1 MVHLQQQGQ
10 YNGPLFTNADGDL
23 TISTTTTGTGN
34 HNIDINTVGTG
45 QVLVNTDVVIENNHE
60 LRLLET
66 TTNGSA
72 YIAHKSLAD
81 LSGTTTTYIWP
92 TAPASSTAGYLTSDA
107 SGNLSWTNVTGILT
121 TISEGPGITITN
133 PATPDSSTQVG
144 VDLKPNQGLR
154 TISAS
159 DLTDSTADAS
169 ELGLI
174 AGTSPQDTLLWT
186 VTGGA
191 NAINGGASARTTS
204 PEGNYVN
211 VKTTGG
217 NGSGC
222 TVNLTVDPH
231 NTDPTPTGAISKIEV
246 SNPGSGYTEADTLT
260 IDGFV
265 RAGGRAITFTLESDA
280 NSGRYTY
287 TGWRPG
293 ALTTG
298 SGGGGGDV
306 ETIEGGDGIR
316 IDETDSTTPEVN
328 VDLSS
333 LPGLEF
339 SSGQLQVKDA
349 NGIEVVNGG
358 VQAVGDKGIT
368 VGTAGIS
375 VDLGTN
381 PGLEIDAN
389 DKLTAKVTNGLEL
402 TDNGISTKIHPGGG
416 LSDSLA
422 TGSSNGELGVQDP
435 GTPGTSNQVLIWKA
449 KGAAATVA
457 VAGAPNNISDQSE
470 ADYINVATTDDAS
483 VGSDLTVNFTVGT
496 GGTIT
501 ALSIANPGQG
511 YTAGASVVSVTG
523 HGLLKLTVE
532 TTYADAQW
540 TVEPFSGGGGGGGG
554 GDVTG
559 VDAGDG
565 IDVST
570 GGGPQPVVSVDT
582 HSRGALTNRFD
593 TSATANTGEL
603 GIIPGNDN
611 NDSVAWRENGAAA
624 TISNSGNSDQ
634 SAGSY
639 VAVATTSAGGGSG
652 LLVNFVLDGSGV
664 LSSLSIADAGS
675 GYSAS
680 NTATIDGHSGPTIT
694 IDTIYD
700 GAQWAVVP
708 GTTATSGSSGVVQ
721 INAGDGIDV
730 ANGTG
735 VSPTISVD
743 LKSNGGLAIESTELA
758 VNLGHSSISGTLG
771 LADGGTGLDAS
782 AVANGQ
788 LLIGNADSSPNS
800 FTLATLTAGT
810 GISIGNNTGSITIA
824 TTGAGNNTGNVGF
837 WNRSN
842 TPNVLSPVNAGDNIS
857 TTGQITSGTL
867 NLNEDAVIIF
877 EGATNSANE
886 TTLTVTDPTGDRTI
900 TLPDASGN
908 VTLDP
913 GHNGVA
919 NSEINYVRQVTTNA
933 AGDGVASVVWVEDAG
948 GDLTGIDAGDGITV
962 SDGTTSTP
970 KVSIDLHTDGGLTD
984 NFTGVAAT
992 DAGEVGLTPGSN
1004 AGDIMVWRAAG
1015 AVVALDTIAGTPPA
1029 NGTYTNIPT
1038 TGGNGSGLT
1047 VEFTIAGSALPDPI
1061 TVINPGSGYQDDD
1074 AITITIAGNNITC
1087 AVNGVTT
1094 SARWQPG
1101 TPTSAVDDNGSAGH
1115 WTRDDG
1121 TDTLSPVVDNDSIDI
1136 GTGDFTGNTLNAST
1150 LQNGNDLIIQTTDN
1164 SGNIDIN
1171 THDTGVVQV
1180 NTDVVI
1186 EAKHALEL
1194 VTDDSTNSVS
1204 HRAAASLAGNVT
1216 YDWPVAPTTAGSVL
1230 SSDTSGA
1237 LTWTDTVTDL
1247 LPSGD
1252 LTGTAE
1258 RRVLVWKGSGSVTAI
1273 GAASGNSA
1281 ITIAGNY
1288 DAPTTVS
1295 PSGGTGLRVAFT
1307 LDGSGVVSNFRIA
1320 SPGEGYSTSDTITV
1334 TAGHNFTTTVSTVTN
1349 SAQWNATQN
1358 QELAEG
1364 PGTENIFL
1372 YNGKTISSDYSIRQG
1387 LNAMSAG
1394 PITINNG
1401 VTVTIGDGESWA
1413 IV

>member
-1 MVHLQQQGQ
+1 MKLQLKRSSSTTGSAGALVPVAPTAAQTLAGELCVNFTAADPALYIENDAGDIVRIDGNTDTYALSVGTSTSKGDIILTHDGTGTNTATTDTISITAGTNIAVSSDGTNIQIASSVPSSGQFGYWTRTGTTLSPANANDNVDLGNGQFTTSTQ
-10 YNGPLFTNADGDL
+10 YNGPLFTNVDADL
-23 TISTTTTGTGN
+23 TISTTTASSGN
-34 HNIDINTVGTG
+34 HNINLSTVGTG
-45 QVLVNTDVVIENNHE
+45 QVIVNTDVVIENNHE

-92 TAPASSTAGYLTSDA
+92 TAPASTTTGYLTSDA

-121 TISEGPGITITN
+121 SISEGPGITITN
-133 PATPDSSTQVG
+133 PATPNSSTNVG

-154 TISAS
+154 TISATVN

-174 AGTSPQDTLLWT
+174 AGTKPQDTLLWT
-186 VTGGA
+186 ELHGA

-211 VKTTGG
+211 VETTGG
-217 NGSGC
+217 AGSGC

-246 SNPGSGYTEADTLT
+246 SNPGSGYAESDTLT
-260 IDGFV
+260 IKNFVQADGTS
-265 RAGGRAITFTLESDA
+265 AITFTLESDA
-280 NSGRYTY
+280 RSGRYTY
-287 TGWRPG
+287 TGWRSG

-306 ETIEGGDGIR
+306 VGVDGGEGIR

-333 LPGLEF
+333 TPGLEF

-368 VGTAGIS
+368 VAAAGIS
-375 VDLGTN
+375 VDLGNN

-402 TDNGISTKIHPGGG
+402 TGNGISTKIHPGGG

-435 GTPGTSNQVLIWKA
+435 DTPGTSNQVLIWKA
-449 KGAAATVA
+449 KGAAATVE
-457 VAGAPNNISDQSE
+457 VASDPNNVSTQPE

-483 VGSDLTVNFTVGT
+483 VGSDLTVNFTVGA

-501 ALSIANPGQG
+501 ALSIANPGKG
-511 YTAGASVVSVTG
+511 YTADVSVVSVTD
-523 HGLLKLTVE
+523 HGNLKLTVK

-540 TVEPFSGGGGGGGG
+540 TVEPFSGGGGGGSG

-652 LLVNFVLDGSGV
+652 LLVNFVLDASGNFV
-664 LSSLSIADAGS
+664 ADADGVTISIADAGS
-675 GYSAS
+675 GYTA
-680 NTATIDGHSGPTIT
+680 NDTATIDNHTGPTIT
-694 IDTIYD
+694 INSIYD

-730 ANGTG
+730 ANGSG

-743 LKSNGGLAIESTELA
+743 LKLNGGLDIQSTELA

-788 LLIGNADSSPNS
+788 LLIGNADSSPKS

-824 TTGAGNNTGNVGF
+824 ADGAGDSTGNVGY

-842 TPNVLSPVNAGDNIS
+842 TDPNVLSPVNAGDNIS
-857 TTGQITSGTL
+857 TTGEITSGTL

-877 EGATNSANE
+877 EGATNNANE
-886 TTLTVTDPTGDRTI
+886 TTLTVTDPTADRTI

-913 GHNGVA
+913 GTPTVT
-919 NSEINYVRQVTTNA
+919 SQYVREVT
-933 AGDGVASVVWVEDAG
+933 D
-948 GDLTGIDAGDGITV
+948 
-962 SDGTTSTP
+962 
-970 KVSIDLHTDGGLTD
+970 
-984 NFTGVAAT
+984 TGVT
-992 DAGEVGLTPGSN
+992 SWVD
-1004 AGDIMVWRAAG
+1004 
-1015 AVVALDTIAGTPPA
+1015 LDTI
-1029 NGTYTNIPT
+1029 
-1038 TGGNGSGLT
+1038 
-1047 VEFTIAGSALPDPI
+1047 
-1061 TVINPGSGYQDDD
+1061 
-1074 AITITIAGNNITC
+1074 
-1087 AVNGVTT
+1087 
-1094 SARWQPG
+1094 
-1101 TPTSAVDDNGSAGH
+1101 
-1115 WTRDDG
+1115 
-1121 TDTLSPVVDNDSIDI
+1121 
-1136 GTGDFTGNTLNAST
+1136 
-1150 LQNGNDLIIQTTDN
+1150 
-1164 SGNIDIN
+1164 
-1171 THDTGVVQV
+1171 
-1180 NTDVVI
+1180 
-1186 EAKHALEL
+1186 
-1194 VTDDSTNSVS
+1194 
-1204 HRAAASLAGNVT
+1204 
-1216 YDWPVAPTTAGSVL
+1216 
-1230 SSDTSGA
+1230 
-1237 LTWTDTVTDL
+1237 

-1334 TAGHNFTTTVSTVTN
+1334 AAGHNFTTTVSTVTN

-1372 YNGKTISSDYSIRQG
+1372 YNGRTISSDYSIRQG